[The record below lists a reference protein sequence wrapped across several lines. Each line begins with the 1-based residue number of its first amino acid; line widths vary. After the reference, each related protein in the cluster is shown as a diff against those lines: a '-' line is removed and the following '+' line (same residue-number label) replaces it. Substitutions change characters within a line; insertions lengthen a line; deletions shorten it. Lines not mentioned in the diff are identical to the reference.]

1 MQPTLD
7 LAVFVSLVIAATSV
21 AAWRFKK
28 LEFEGLSG
36 WAFAL
41 VTLIAIVPGIVT
53 IRAAERE
60 ERERLVSTVEGFA
73 PVYARELQSLGH
85 ARIRIDTPA
94 DDPTYL
100 ALIEAQ
106 KRWTATNPRV
116 SDIYTFHRLADGR
129 IGLWVDSETDYNRD
143 GRFVGEREAR
153 TAIGEPYEEG
163 AQSAPL
169 LRSFEGRPAF
179 DDEMVT
185 DRWGTSVSAFFPMYD
200 AAGRVDAVLGVDY
213 PAEAWIARIQRARR
227 ERIAQVLAIF
237 ALLLTATVVI
247 ARQYLRLL
255 DARRQELE
263 LLDGKRTAEIAS
275 RAKSD
280 FLANMSHEMRTPLN
294 GILGMVD
301 LLRDTDLDPQQREY
315 VSTTRLSAQHMLA
328 VVDDLLDFSKIEA
341 GKLVLERIACSPRE
355 VVQNVKAIVQQSA
368 SSKGITV
375 ACEVDPEVPDAVMS
389 DPTRMKQVVLNLVGN
404 AVKFTER
411 GGVEIRVG
419 VTSRERQR
427 RLLIEVR
434 DSGIGIEPEKL
445 ATIFEKFTQADSS
458 TTRRFG
464 GTGLGLAITRDLVTL
479 MGGSVSAESA
489 PGVGSAFRIEMPY
502 EATIRPPPLRPSTPR
517 AIQADLT
524 GMRVLLVEDVEV
536 NRRVMTAL
544 LRKLGCVTDV
554 AVNGAE
560 AVEAVRTRGFDVVLM
575 DCQMPV
581 MDGYEATARIR
592 ELPTPRG
599 AVSIVALTANALADD
614 RERCLSAG
622 MDDFITKPIQRD
634 QVVELLSRLARSQRR
649 LTPDRFSAPR
659 LSMA

>member
-200 AAGRVDAVLGVDY
+200 AAGRVDAVRGVDY

-237 ALLLTATVVI
+237 ALLTLTATVVI
-247 ARQYLRLL
+247 AQQYLRLL
-255 DARRQELE
+255 DARAVRSSALDRQP
-263 LLDGKRTAEIAS
+263 RRQI
-275 RAKSD
+275 
-280 FLANMSHEMRTPLN
+280 
-294 GILGMVD
+294 
-301 LLRDTDLDPQQREY
+301 TD
-315 VSTTRLSAQHMLA
+315 
-328 VVDDLLDFSKIEA
+328 EA
-341 GKLVLERIACSPRE
+341 
-355 VVQNVKAIVQQSA
+355 
-368 SSKGITV
+368 
-375 ACEVDPEVPDAVMS
+375 
-389 DPTRMKQVVLNLVGN
+389 DPTS
-404 AVKFTER
+404 
-411 GGVEIRVG
+411 
-419 VTSRERQR
+419 SR
-427 RLLIEVR
+427 
-434 DSGIGIEPEKL
+434 
-445 ATIFEKFTQADSS
+445 T
-458 TTRRFG
+458 
-464 GTGLGLAITRDLVTL
+464 
-479 MGGSVSAESA
+479 
-489 PGVGSAFRIEMPY
+489 
-502 EATIRPPPLRPSTPR
+502 
-517 AIQADLT
+517 
-524 GMRVLLVEDVEV
+524 
-536 NRRVMTAL
+536 
-544 LRKLGCVTDV
+544 
-554 AVNGAE
+554 
-560 AVEAVRTRGFDVVLM
+560 
-575 DCQMPV
+575 
-581 MDGYEATARIR
+581 
-592 ELPTPRG
+592 
-599 AVSIVALTANALADD
+599 
-614 RERCLSAG
+614 
-622 MDDFITKPIQRD
+622 
-634 QVVELLSRLARSQRR
+634 
-649 LTPDRFSAPR
+649 
-659 LSMA
+659 

>member
-1 MQPTLD
+1 MNPTLD
-7 LAVFVSLVIAATSV
+7 LAVFASLVIAATTV

-36 WAFAL
+36 GAFAL
-41 VTLIAIVPGIVT
+41 VTLLVIVPGVLT
-53 IRAAERE
+53 VREAERE

-85 ARIRIDTPA
+85 ARVRLDTPA
-94 DDPTYL
+94 DDATYL
-100 ALIEAQ
+100 SLIEAQ
-106 KRWTATNPRV
+106 KRWVAANRKV
-116 SDIYTFHRLADGR
+116 SDIYTFHRLPDGR
-129 IGLWVDSETDYNRD
+129 IALWVDSETDYDHD
-143 GRFVGEREAR
+143 GRFTGEREAR
-153 TAIGEPYEEG
+153 TAIGEPYEE
-163 AQSAPL
+163 AAASPALQRA
-169 LRSFEGRPAF
+169 FEGQAAF

-185 DRWGTSVSAFFPMYD
+185 DRWGTSVSAFYPMFD
-200 AAGRVDAVLGVDY
+200 DAGRVDAVLGVDY
-213 PAEAWIARIQRARR
+213 PAEAWFARLQHARR
-227 ERIAQVLAIF
+227 VRIAQLLAVF

-301 LLRDTDLDPQQREY
+301 LLRDTHLDAQQREY
-315 VSTTRLSAQHMLA
+315 VATTRLSAQHMLE

-355 VVQNVKAIVQQSA
+355 VVQNVKAIVQQTA
-368 SSKGITV
+368 ANKGVTV
-375 ACEVDPEVPDAVMS
+375 ACVVDADVPDAVMG

-411 GGVEIRVG
+411 GGVEIHVG
-419 VTSRERQR
+419 VTSVDRAR

-464 GTGLGLAITRDLVTL
+464 GTGLGLAITRDLVSL
-479 MGGSVSAESA
+479 MGGTVSAEST

-502 EATIRPPPLRPSTPR
+502 EATIRPPPMRPSTPR
-517 AIQADLT
+517 AIPADLT
-524 GMRVLLVEDVEV
+524 GMRALLVEDVEV

-544 LRKLGCVTDV
+544 LRRLGCTIEV
-554 AVNGAE
+554 ALNGAE
-560 AVEAVRTRGFDVVLM
+560 AVEAMRAGAFDVVLM

-581 MDGYEATARIR
+581 MDGYEATVAIR
-592 ELPTPRG
+592 ALAHPKG
-599 AVSIVALTANALADD
+599 AVPIVALTANALADD
-614 RERCLSAG
+614 RERCLAAG
-622 MDDFITKPIQRD
+622 MDDFLTKPIQRD
-634 QVVELLSRLARSQRR
+634 QVVSILSRLARSQRR
-649 LTPDRFSAPR
+649 RPPSSVDAPR
-659 LSMA
+659 LSLA